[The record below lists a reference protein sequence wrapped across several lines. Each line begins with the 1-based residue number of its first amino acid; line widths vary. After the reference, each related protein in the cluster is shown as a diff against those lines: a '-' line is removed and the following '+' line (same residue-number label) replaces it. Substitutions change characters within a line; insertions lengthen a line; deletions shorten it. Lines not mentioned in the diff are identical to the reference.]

1 MSSPFA
7 RGKYEES
14 TKHTYFLP
22 HQISR
27 LESARPTVLFGS
39 RGSGKTTLLRSLDW
53 QERFE
58 NPTLRNQLGNDP
70 FRGRFIGVYTKLS
83 GHACKSVDFLHASE
97 TPLEGLIFGF
107 YLDLLSIELIAAA
120 VSGLI
125 SDGILIDQT
134 GRMEQTVANHFVSNW
149 CDLLE
154 WSNLSP
160 CRTVR
165 DVGEASSQIR
175 KKIERSA
182 QQSIAPKEL
191 AGQIR
196 IPAFGE
202 FAKSVSAQLGEACN
216 SCGFGT
222 NGTENSWHFKICLD
236 EAEVLS
242 DRQQLVVNTLI
253 RMASDPLFPV
263 VSYVSRPSD
272 LSQTLIPKLT
282 LQKADLQQ
290 ISLDDQTPSEFAE
303 LAEGVATVRCQ
314 QELDDASVRFG
325 LISTLGSLNLN
336 QLVGE
341 ILRNSENPAGVEL
354 QVLAERFS
362 TDWGIGD
369 DGDESPPYYQA
380 FIADR
385 LKLSPPNPSEFK
397 SKRRQ
402 ESEEFRKKMRVAYLA
417 ICKHLGKQNVPFAS
431 AEMVLGV
438 SDRCIRDFLSQLH
451 QIFIEK
457 YPTVSGADL
466 RVFLRTSVS
475 PTDQDKA
482 IRRASEQKRD
492 SIPRSGVL
500 RPVQV
505 GRLIRGLAFITAFL
519 QCRIP
524 TERQSGFIECGIF
537 QLRGGTH
544 DERREATRLVRDAA
558 EAGFLR
564 LTGTDDH
571 AEPLEGFRV
580 HSSLAPA
587 FGFSYRGAYYS
598 TPLDI
603 ATFHR
608 ILQSRDDSELAE
620 IGKRLASGRSQY
632 DDPQRLLFAEEEVS
646 ERSEA

>member
-22 HQISR
+22 HHISQ
-27 LESARPTVLFGS
+27 LENARPTVLFGS

-58 NPTLRNQLGNDP
+58 NPTLRHQLGNDP

-83 GHACKSVDFLHASE
+83 GHACKSVDFLHASQ
-97 TPLEGLIFGF
+97 TPLEGMIFGF

-125 SDGILIDQT
+125 SDGILTGQT
-134 GRMEQTVANHFVSNW
+134 GRMEQSVADHFVSNW
-149 CDLLE
+149 GDLLE
-154 WSNLSP
+154 WSNLPP
-160 CRTVR
+160 CRTVL

-182 QQSIAPKEL
+182 QQSIDPKEL
-191 AGQIR
+191 ADQIR

-202 FAKSVSAQLGEACN
+202 FAKSVSVQLGEACN

-253 RMASDPLFPV
+253 RMASNPLFPV
-263 VSYVSRPSD
+263 VSYVSRPTD
-272 LSQTLIPKLT
+272 LSQTLIPRLT

-290 ISLDDQTPSEFAE
+290 ISLDDQTLSGFAE

-314 QELDDASVRFG
+314 QELDDESVRF
-325 LISTLGSLNLN
+325 TLNASLGKLNLN
-336 QLVGE
+336 RLVGDL
-341 ILRNSENPAGVEL
+341 LRNSENPAASEL
-354 QVLAERFS
+354 QLLAEKFS
-362 TDWGIGD
+362 VEWGIGD
-369 DGDESPPYYQA
+369 DEEESPPYYEA

-402 ESEEFRKKMRVAYLA
+402 ESAEFRKKMVVAYLA
-417 ICKHLGKQNVPFAS
+417 ICKHLLKRNVRFAF

-438 SDRCIRDFLSQLH
+438 SDGCIRDFLSQLH

-457 YPTVSGADL
+457 FPSASRTDL
-466 RVFLRTSVS
+466 RQFLCTSVS

-505 GRLIRGLAFITAFL
+505 GRLIRGLAEVTAML
-519 QCRIP
+519 QNRIP
-524 TERQSGFIECGIF
+524 TEHRGGFIEYGIF
-537 QLRGGTH
+537 QLRGGTQN
-544 DERREATRLVRDAA
+544 ERREATRLVRDAA

-564 LTGTDDH
+564 LTGADDH
-571 AEPLEGFRV
+571 ADPLEGFRV

-603 ATFHR
+603 ATFHQ

-620 IGKRLASGRSQY
+620 IAKRLASGRSQQ
-632 DDPQRLLFAEEEVS
+632 DDPQRLLFPVEEEIEGS
-646 ERSEA
+646 EP